1 MTNIETSADAASGK
15 VSLPTLTAMV
25 IGSMI
30 GSGVFLLPRRFGTE
44 TGVLGAII
52 AWTIAG
58 SGMLMLAFVFQRLAT
73 RKPELDAGIFAYAK
87 AGFGD
92 YVGFNSAFGFWASA
106 CAGNTSYWVV
116 IMTTTS
122 ALFPA
127 LGAGDTVISVIVSS
141 IGVWLFVF
149 LIMRGV
155 KEAAVINRIA
165 TFAKV
170 VPILVFIVIAA
181 IAFKAD
187 MFADNF
193 WGGDDRTFSSVFE
206 QAKGTML
213 ITVFVFLGIEGA
225 SVYSRF
231 ARKREDVGRATIIG
245 FLSVLSVFALVTLL
259 SYGVLP
265 KDELAGVQQPS
276 MASVLESI
284 VGGWGSVFI
293 RVGVVLSVLGAYLA
307 WTLMSAEILY
317 IPAKTDDM
325 PRFLARTNR
334 NGAPVAALV
343 MAAGLIQVL
352 LVVLIFASEALDF
365 MLDLTAALSLIP
377 YLLAA
382 AYMLKLT
389 ATRETYETGKSLVPD
404 MLVSAVATF
413 YTLFLIFAAGPDKL
427 LLSCILYAPGA
438 ILYVIARRER
448 NLRLFRPAEA
458 VLFAI
463 IVVGAIAGIV
473 SLVTGAI
480 EI

>member
-1 MTNIETSADAASGK
+1 
-15 VSLPTLTAMV
+15 
-25 IGSMI
+25 MI

-58 SGMLMLAFVFQRLAT
+58 AGMLMLAFVFQRLAT
-73 RKPELDAGIFAYAK
+73 RKPDLDAGIFAYAK

-141 IGVWLFVF
+141 IGVWLFVY
-149 LIMRGV
+149 LVLRGV

-170 VPILVFIVIAA
+170 VPILAFIVIAA

-284 VGGWGSVFI
+284 VGSWGSVLI

-307 WTLMSAEILY
+307 WTLMAAEILY

-325 PRFLARTNR
+325 PRFLARTNG

-377 YLLAA
+377 YMLAA

-389 ATRETYETGKSLVPD
+389 ATRETYESGKSVVPD
-404 MLVSAVATF
+404 MLVAAVATF
-413 YTLFLIFAAGPDKL
+413 YTLFLIYAAGPDKL

-438 ILYVIARRER
+438 ILYVVARRER

-463 IVVGAIAGIV
+463 IVVGAVAGIV
-473 SLVTGAI
+473 SLATGAI

>member
-1 MTNIETSADAASGK
+1 
-15 VSLPTLTAMV
+15 
-25 IGSMI
+25 
-30 GSGVFLLPRRFGTE
+30 
-44 TGVLGAII
+44 
-52 AWTIAG
+52 
-58 SGMLMLAFVFQRLAT
+58 
-73 RKPELDAGIFAYAK
+73 
-87 AGFGD
+87 
-92 YVGFNSAFGFWASA
+92 
-106 CAGNTSYWVV
+106 
-116 IMTTTS
+116 MTTTS

-413 YTLFLIFAAGPDKL
+413 YTLFLIYAAGPDKL

-473 SLVTGAI
+473 SLATGAI